1 MVDFCLWSSN
11 GGVLYRGN
19 DEVLK
24 KMLSKNFQTHV
35 FVLAIT
41 LSFFIHIKLF
51 KLLGILDV

>member
-24 KMLSKNFQTHV
+24 EMLLKNFQTHV

-41 LSFFIHIKLF
+41 
-51 KLLGILDV
+51 